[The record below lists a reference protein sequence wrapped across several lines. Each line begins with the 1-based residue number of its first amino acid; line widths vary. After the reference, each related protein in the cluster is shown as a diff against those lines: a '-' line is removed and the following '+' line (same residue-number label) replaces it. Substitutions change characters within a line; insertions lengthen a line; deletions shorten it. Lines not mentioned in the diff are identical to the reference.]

1 MFDRDK
7 WLEIFHTI
15 VQNPLRTLLTGV
27 SVALGI
33 FILVVMQGLGF
44 GLQNGVYT
52 QIQDDAINSLWIR
65 SGRTSLPFRGL
76 NSGRR
81 IQYDNDDLNWTLDN
95 IEGVGDYSA
104 RVAFWGASM
113 NYGRKTMSFPL
124 RGIHPGHQEIER
136 TDIAN
141 GRYINES
148 DLIGFRKVCVVGQV
162 IVDDLFEGADPI
174 GEYLMIRGVQF
185 KVVGTFNDPNSRWEN
200 RLAYVPISSAQKLF
214 GKSEDID
221 MYMISTGTA
230 NLEESIEM
238 ANEIEAY
245 LKEHHRVNPNDN
257 RAVRVR
263 NNNEEFR
270 EFMMIFLGIRL
281 FIWAIGSLTLLAGMI
296 GVANIMSIVVAE
308 RTKEIGIRKALG
320 ATPRTILSL
329 IVQESIFLSLVAGC
343 CGLVAGIGLL
353 ELIASFV
360 DHDFFKNPSVDF
372 TVCVIALGL
381 LVISGAISGLI
392 PALRAVSIKP
402 VEALR
407 DE

>member
-15 VQNPLRTLLTGV
+15 VQNPLRTFLTGV

-65 SGRTSLPFRGL
+65 SGRTSRPFRGL

-104 RVAFWGASM
+104 RLAFWGASM
-113 NYGRKTMSFPL
+113 NSGRKTMSFPL
-124 RGIHPGHQEIER
+124 RGIHPGHQGIER

-200 RLAYVPISSAQKLF
+200 RLAYVPISTAQKLF

-381 LVISGAISGLI
+381 LVVSGAISGLI

>member
-15 VQNPLRTLLTGV
+15 VQNPLRTFLTGV

-104 RVAFWGASM
+104 RLAFWGASM
-113 NYGRKTMSFPL
+113 NSGRKTMSFPL
-124 RGIHPGHQEIER
+124 RGIHPGHQGIER

-200 RLAYVPISSAQKLF
+200 RLAYVPISTAQKLF

-381 LVISGAISGLI
+381 LVVSGAISGLI